1 MNVLWITT
9 DQHKATTIGAYG
21 DPLGA
26 TPNLDR
32 LATEGT
38 RYSRCRTQNPFCQPA
53 RASILTGQYPSTHGV
68 IRNGMDLPLEAA
80 ADSVATAFGRAGFAT
95 AFLGKAHFASYFP
108 DFPTGSI
115 ESVPDSALVPP
126 DWYGPY
132 FGFDHVELTTDVHN
146 IRIAPQAGHWNWG
159 FGPPPMGLH
168 YARHLFRD
176 GRARGLERLRLMQP
190 EAAGRMWDATQT
202 WGNELP
208 EEDHPTQWIADR
220 AIDWLSRVDRPFFAW
235 VSFPDPHHPFD
246 PPHPW
251 CDRYQPADML
261 QVLPAAHPDEFDG
274 KPDFHRVWTT
284 GFRGTAWEWVNPGWV
299 QFSEE
304 EQCTILAAY
313 YGMIAQLDH
322 HIGRVLAALAT
333 RGLADDTLVVF
344 TGDHGD
350 FMGDHQMMLKA
361 PIHYEALIRV
371 PLIVRGPGF
380 AAGAVVDDPV
390 GTIDLAPTALDACG
404 LPPSRQHAGT
414 AAARRFPRAGPHR
427 GRHDPGRVRVP
438 HADDAAVPHHARRV
452 RARARRAL
460 RPRRRSGRAGEPLE
474 RPGARRAAL
483 GPARHA
489 GRRDA
494 TRPRPRAAARV
505 PGRLDA
511 RLLAAR
517 YLQRT
522 LAPSPR
528 MRQESSLPST
538 KAASPH

>member
-32 LATEGT
+32 FATEGT
-38 RYSRCRTQNPFCQPA
+38 RYSCCRTQNPFCQPA
-53 RASILTGQYPSTHGV
+53 RATILTGQYPSTHGV
-68 IRNGMDLPLEAA
+68 IRNGMDLPLDAA
-80 ADSVATAFGRAGFAT
+80 ADSVATAFGGAGFAT
-95 AFLGKAHFASYFP
+95 AFFGKAHFASYFP
-108 DFPTGSI
+108 DFPTGRI

-176 GRARGLERLRLMQP
+176 GRGRGLERLRLMQP
-190 EAAGRMWDATQT
+190 EAAGRVWDATQT

-208 EEDHPTQWIADR
+208 EEDHPTHWIADR
-220 AIDWLSRVDRPFFAW
+220 AIDWLSWVDRPFFAW

-251 CDRYQPADML
+251 CDRYEPADML
-261 QVLPAAHPDEFDG
+261 QVLPPAHPEEFDG

-284 GFRGTAWEWVNPGWV
+284 GFRGTPWEWVNPGWV

-304 EQCTILAAY
+304 EQCTILAGY

-322 HIGRVLAALAT
+322 HIGRVLAALAA

-380 AAGAVVDDPV
+380 AAGAIVDDPV
-390 GTIDLAPTALDACG
+390 GTIDLAPTVLRACG
-404 LPPSRQHAGT
+404 VAPPAGIEGRPLLDGPRELVLTEDDMIRGGFAFRTMTTRRYRITRDEAVPERGELYDLDDDPGELVNRWSDPALASRRSDLLAT
-414 AAARRFPRAGPHR
+414 LDDVM
-427 GRHDPGRVRVP
+427 RHDLGRELPLVCQ
-438 HADDAAVPHHARRV
+438 
-452 RARARRAL
+452 
-460 RPRRRSGRAGEPLE
+460 AG
-474 RPGARRAAL
+474 
-483 GPARHA
+483 
-489 GRRDA
+489 
-494 TRPRPRAAARV
+494 
-505 PGRLDA
+505 
-511 RLLAAR
+511 
-517 YLQRT
+517 
-522 LAPSPR
+522 
-528 MRQESSLPST
+528 
-538 KAASPH
+538 